1 MRLARLACGLM
12 CALALGSTIASAG
25 TSADVSA
32 ARRHA
37 CPAET
42 NATNIRTAGLSC
54 SMAATALMTYE
65 GAPIGCETGSR
76 CVQSVLGKRLPGSSW
91 NFGDDPHGLTVT
103 R

>member
-1 MRLARLACGLM
+1 
-12 CALALGSTIASAG
+12 
-25 TSADVSA
+25 
-32 ARRHA
+32 
-37 CPAET
+37 
-42 NATNIRTAGLSC
+42 
-54 SMAATALMTYE
+54 MAATALMTYE